1 MAHVYLDKK
10 QFIHDLYKVVSTTK
24 TITSEEIKKLYLK
37 NFGKDGERILLNIYQ
52 ALYRLGIVTSKYV
65 QNDIEVVTF
74 SDEELE
80 KMKRIIETE
89 KPVFYKKKKDNKEE
103 EKQKEKETIEVILQ
117 SNNLTEEALDK
128 LLGGKILQQ
137 KRGLY
142 RIEVPMENKKKLFSF
157 WMNSEIN
164 GLGSVMIDI
173 RVEKEFAK
181 ILEKL

>member
-24 TITSEEIKKLYLK
+24 TITAEEIKKLYLK
-37 NFGKDGERILLNIYQ
+37 NFGKDGERILLNIFQ

-65 QNDIEVVTF
+65 QNDIEIISF

-80 KMKRIIETE
+80 KMKKIVETG
-89 KPVFYKKKKDNKEE
+89 KPVFYKKKDDKKE
-103 EKQKEKETIEVILQ
+103 EKQKEKETIEVIFQ
-117 SNNLTEEALDK
+117 GNLTDEALDK

-137 KRGLY
+137 KGGLY
-142 RIEVPMENKKKLFSF
+142 RIEVPIENKKKLFSF

-164 GLGSVMIDI
+164 GLGSVMIDVK
-173 RVEKEFAK
+173 VEKEFEK